1 MTFFDIFSKNKEKQK
16 AIKKIPIVVDNRE
29 KNSLVTSEL
38 IRLNNTIQFEQLQ
51 IGDYI
56 IGNIAIERKTYPDL
70 ISSIIDKRIFNQIEN
85 LKKYPLQ
92 LLIIELDKTSKINMN
107 ENAIRG
113 FILNTAI
120 KSKIPIIFSKDEE
133 DTAKYLNLL
142 TINKE
147 QKKLS
152 IRPSK
157 NSVSKEEQIQFILEG
172 FPGVGPKKAED
183 LIKEF
188 KNLKNISNASIEQLE
203 KILEKRAKEMYSLF
217 NQEL

>member
-1 MTFFDIFSKNKEKQK
+1 
-16 AIKKIPIVVDNRE
+16 
-29 KNSLVTSEL
+29 
-38 IRLNNTIQFEQLQ
+38 
-51 IGDYI
+51 
-56 IGNIAIERKTYPDL
+56 
-70 ISSIIDKRIFNQIEN
+70 
-85 LKKYPLQ
+85 
-92 LLIIELDKTSKINMN
+92 MN

>member
-1 MTFFDIFSKNKEKQK
+1 MTFFNIFSKTKEQK
-16 AIKKIPIVVDNRE
+16 EIKKMPVIIDNRE
-29 KNSLVTSEL
+29 KNSLVASEL
-38 IRLNNTIQFEQLQ
+38 IKLNNKIQFEQLQ

-56 IGNIAIERKTYPDL
+56 IGDIAIERKTYPDL
-70 ISSIIDKRIFNQIEN
+70 INSIIDKRIFDQLEN
-85 LKKYPLQ
+85 LKKYPNQ
-92 LLIIELDKTSKINMN
+92 LLIIEQDKTSNININ

-113 FILNTAI
+113 FMLNTAI
-120 KSKIPIIFSKDEE
+120 KSKIPIIFSKDEK
-133 DTAKYLNLL
+133 DTARYLNLL

-157 NSVSKEEQIQFILEG
+157 NLASKEEQIQFILEG
-172 FPGVGPKKAED
+172 FPGIGPAKSED

-203 KILEKRAKEMYSLF
+203 KVLGKRAKEVHDLF

>member
-1 MTFFDIFSKNKEKQK
+1 MTFFNIFSKTKEQK
-16 AIKKIPIVVDNRE
+16 EIKKIPVIIDNRE

-38 IRLNNTIQFEQLQ
+38 IKLNNKIQFEQLQ

-56 IGNIAIERKTYPDL
+56 IGDIAIERKTYPDL
-70 ISSIIDKRIFNQIEN
+70 INSIINKRIFDQLEN
-85 LKKYPLQ
+85 LKKYPNQ
-92 LLIIELDKTSKINMN
+92 LLIIEQDKTSKINMN